1 MSEQSNPE
9 DNGNIDF
16 DRLKK
21 ELRESD
27 FDGHTEFQKLTF
39 TQKLT
44 WLSEA
49 VVITYLLAKEN
60 PEAGCNDIFSR

>member
-1 MSEQSNPE
+1 MSEQSHLENHG
-9 DNGNIDF
+9 DIDF
-16 DRLKK
+16 ERLKK

-60 PEAGCNDIFSR
+60 PGAGCNDIFSR

>member
-21 ELRESD
+21 EFRESD

-39 TQKLT
+39 KSAETEEET
-44 WLSEA
+44 A
-49 VVITYLLAKEN
+49 LLL
-60 PEAGCNDIFSR
+60 G

>member
-1 MSEQSNPE
+1 MNEQSNLE
-9 DNGNIDF
+9 NNGNINF
-16 DRLKK
+16 ERLKK

-49 VVITYLLAKEN
+49 VVTTYLLAKEN
-60 PEAGCNDIFSR
+60 PGAGSNDLFSR